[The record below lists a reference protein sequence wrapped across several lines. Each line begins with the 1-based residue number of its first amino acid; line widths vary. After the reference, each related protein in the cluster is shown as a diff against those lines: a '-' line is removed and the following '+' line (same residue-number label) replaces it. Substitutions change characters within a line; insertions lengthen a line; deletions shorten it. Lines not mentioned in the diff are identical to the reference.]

1 MIRYWFKCGRQ
12 NHIEAQY
19 LEGHFFVSHLS
30 QEEMSMLVEMLKS
43 NIKSKEIL
51 NHLKQRDDLNCNT
64 FKII

>member
-12 NHIEAQY
+12 NHIEAHY
-19 LEGHFFVSHLS
+19 LGGHFFVSHLS

-51 NHLKQRDDLNCNT
+51 NHLKQRDEPNCNT